1 MLLIRPA
8 TLDDIPTIQKI
19 AADTWPTAYGAII
32 SLAQISYMLDMMY
45 STSALTTQMTTRG
58 HHFLL
63 AILNSDAVGFASY
76 ELNATPNQ
84 QCKLH
89 KLYCLPQSQ
98 GSGVGAQLVGH
109 VADAAITANQHA
121 IMLNVNKHNKALGF
135 YQRLGFAVI
144 DEVVIDIG
152 QGYLMD
158 DFVLEKVLSNPPI
171 T

>member
-8 TLDDIPTIQKI
+8 TLDDIPTIQQI
-19 AADTWPTAYGAII
+19 AADTWPIAYGEII
-32 SLAQISYMLDMMY
+32 SSAQISYMLEMMY

-76 ELNATPNQ
+76 ELNATPHQ

-98 GSGVGAQLVGH
+98 GGGVGAQLVGH
-109 VADAAITANQHA
+109 VADAAIAANQHA

-135 YQRLGFAVI
+135 YQRLAFAVV
-144 DEVVIDIG
+144 DEEVIDIG
-152 QGYLMD
+152 EGFLMD
-158 DFVLEKVLSNPPI
+158 DFVLERGLKKLPK